1 MSCARKNMARD
12 KAEELARDGRI
23 LLNWI
28 LNKCVMAWTGFTW
41 FRVEKRVGPGEQGN

>member
-1 MSCARKNMARD
+1 MRKENMARD

-28 LNKCVMAWTGFTW
+28 LNKCVMTWTGYTW
-41 FRVEKRVGPGEQGN
+41 LRVGKRVGPGEQGN